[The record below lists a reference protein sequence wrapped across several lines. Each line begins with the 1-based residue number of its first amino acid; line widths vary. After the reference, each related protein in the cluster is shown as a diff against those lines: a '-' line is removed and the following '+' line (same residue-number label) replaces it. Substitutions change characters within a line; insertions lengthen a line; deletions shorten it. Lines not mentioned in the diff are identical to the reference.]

1 MIDDDDDD
9 VDDDDDDDDDTDDDD
24 DDDDDDSQLAS
35 PLRRLVSVLTE
46 LASALARW
54 PSGLSGC

>member
-1 MIDDDDDD
+1 MCFYVSKFWISMIDDD
-9 VDDDDDDDDDTDDDD
+9 VGDDDD